1 MTRNP
6 INIPNLF
13 SSFRILL
20 VPVLVWLARERQETW
35 FLAVLTVALAT
46 DALDGY
52 LARKLDQTS
61 DLGAKLDSW
70 GDSLTYGAMVLGL
83 IWLWPDIMERERSF
97 VFVGMSCYLV
107 PTLMGLLK
115 YRELPSF
122 HTWSAK
128 ASAVAMVPAYYLM
141 VMADQSLLFRM
152 VVVFDIWV
160 AAEAVLIT
168 AMLRRNRNNVAS
180 VFHAREIVR
189 QQAARLRGKISS
201 RNNLGPE

>member
-1 MTRNP
+1 MNHIP
-6 INIPNLF
+6 ITIPNLL

-20 VPVLVWLARERQETW
+20 VPVLVGLAHQQQETW
-35 FLAVLTVALAT
+35 FLMLLTVALAT

-52 LARKLDQTS
+52 LARKLKQTS

-70 GDSLTYGAMVLGL
+70 GDSLTYGAMVLAL
-83 IWLWPDIMERERSF
+83 IWLWPDIMERERIF
-97 VFVGMSCYLV
+97 VFIGMSCYLA

-128 ASAVAMVPAYYLM
+128 ASAVAMVPAYYLL
-141 VMADQSLLFRM
+141 VIADHALLFRA
-152 VVVFDIWV
+152 VVIFDIWV

-180 VFHAREIVR
+180 VFHAREIVQR
-189 QQAARLRGKISS
+189 QAARLREKIS
-201 RNNLGPE
+201 RMP